1 MSNVDYTIGS
11 EHRSRDLSEKLPRE
25 TGLMPE
31 DKPLNFFIG
40 CFWALI
46 TEVGA
51 GLVVWLLFKLLR

>member
-1 MSNVDYTIGS
+1 MSIVAYPTGPVY
-11 EHRSRDLSEKLPRE
+11 RSRDLWENLPRE

-40 CFWALI
+40 CFWALV

-51 GLVVWLLFKLLR
+51 GLVVWLLFELLR